1 MVKMKPQ
8 LKQQRQVFHDVMI
21 DLETLGTTPG
31 CVILSIVIVT
41 GKQDHKDH

>member
-1 MVKMKPQ
+1 MKPQ

-31 CVILSIVIVT
+31 CVILSIGAVPFDRDWET
-41 GKQDHKDH
+41 RS